1 MNRSGGGKERITQC
15 DGDGDSG
22 VGGEVPEVDGDEN
35 TMEEDDEDEDEVV
48 EEDEEDED
56 GGGGWEEEE
65 QEEECPLQ
73 QDHVDVTDLMFLI
86 NYSYSVS
93 SNLRNKTSVT

>member
-35 TMEEDDEDEDEVV
+35 TMEEDDEDRDEVV
-48 EEDEEDED
+48 VRRRTRRTSPRTVV
-56 GGGGWEEEE
+56 GGKEEE

-73 QDHVDVTDLMFLI
+73 EDHVDVTDLMFLL
-86 NYSYSVS
+86 N
-93 SNLRNKTSVT
+93 